1 MKAKLNE
8 DQQELINK
16 AIEQG
21 FLTNDDFSTVYSS
34 PITIKQNIRRFI
46 LLGLL
51 KKTDDKNKFDF
62 IQNE

>member
-8 DQQELINK
+8 AQQELLDK
-16 AIEQG
+16 AKEQG
-21 FLTNDDFSTVYSS
+21 FLTDDDFSMVYSS
-34 PITIKQNIRRFI
+34 PITIRQNIRRFM

-51 KKTDDKNKFDF
+51 KETDDKNKFDF

>member
-8 DQQELINK
+8 AQQELINK
-16 AIEQG
+16 AREQG

-34 PITIKQNIRRFI
+34 PITIRQNIKRFI

>member
-34 PITIKQNIRRFI
+34 PITIRQNIKRFI